1 MILLIYLLCAG
12 AGFTAIAAYA
22 IFSYQL
28 RERTLG
34 SYAALIAS
42 LTILTAADAMY
53 HYVQNVPFAPRV
65 MGSMPWIRIS
75 LVVLSQ
81 LLFSVLLPRCLS
93 ALIRKRI
100 PVIERITVVLFAAV
114 LSTVTVME
122 ALAKTGRNEASVLL
136 LLTLILYGI
145 IRAAVSFSSIPDTLK
160 PFIRIALMLNAA
172 AIAANVVYSLFTLAS
187 QKPSYPLGLA
197 FYFLAWNVYNIV
209 ALFLILARDH
219 GLRTKMPLTLN
230 GLSDRERQIALLA
243 GEGRTN
249 ADIAA
254 LFSISIFTVKTHM
267 KSIYKKTG
275 MRTRAQ
281 FIAASAKHH

>member
-1 MILLIYLLCAG
+1 
-12 AGFTAIAAYA
+12 
-22 IFSYQL
+22 
-28 RERTLG
+28 
-34 SYAALIAS
+34 
-42 LTILTAADAMY
+42 
-53 HYVQNVPFAPRV
+53 
-65 MGSMPWIRIS
+65 
-75 LVVLSQ
+75 
-81 LLFSVLLPRCLS
+81 
-93 ALIRKRI
+93 
-100 PVIERITVVLFAAV
+100 
-114 LSTVTVME
+114 
-122 ALAKTGRNEASVLL
+122 
-136 LLTLILYGI
+136 
-145 IRAAVSFSSIPDTLK
+145 
-160 PFIRIALMLNAA
+160 MLNAA